1 MGMGEF
7 LKNMGVGLVIA
18 AVLIAVV
25 VGAFYL
31 LSNYT
36 TAVCLTIAGAAF
48 LCACYGA
55 GKSWRDA
62 RKDSAH
68 ED

>member
-1 MGMGEF
+1 MGEF
-7 LKNMGVGLVIA
+7 LKNLGVGLVIA

-25 VGAFYL
+25 GGSFYL
-31 LSNYT
+31 FSNYT
-36 TAVCLTIAGAAF
+36 TAVYLAIAVAGF
-48 LCACYGA
+48 LYGCYGA